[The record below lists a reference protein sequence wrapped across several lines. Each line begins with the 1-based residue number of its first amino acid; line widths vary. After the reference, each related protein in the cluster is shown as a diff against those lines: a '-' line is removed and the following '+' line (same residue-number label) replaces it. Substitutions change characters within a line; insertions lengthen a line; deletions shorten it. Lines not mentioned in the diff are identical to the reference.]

1 MPLVVV
7 DEEGAE
13 SAPLTTGVEVT
24 TGSSDNG
31 GCSVGGREGCDS
43 ALPLLG
49 LVVQLYLVGRRTGQ
63 TRICEQD

>member
-1 MPLVVV
+1 VPLVVV

-24 TGSSDNG
+24 TGSSDN
-31 GCSVGGREGCDS
+31 VGGREGCDS